1 MIALRRPYVTAADL
15 HSRQVYAPGFWDE
28 AIVDVV
34 RLQSI
39 PLEIERGL
47 RFRTVRFTKKV
58 MICTHKAEGRQ
69 LPDQATVVLS
79 CWSFVVPDGV

>member
-1 MIALRRPYVTAADL
+1 MIALRRPYVAAADL

-28 AIVDVV
+28 AKVDMV
-34 RLQSI
+34 RLQWI

-58 MICTHKAEGRQ
+58 MICTHKAESAAGPSHCGSV
-69 LPDQATVVLS
+69 LLVVCSPRWCLS
-79 CWSFVVPDGV
+79 